1 MLNLGQV
8 KVLEEKVAK
17 AVHLVQMLKEENAA
31 LRAEI
36 DGRGKRITE
45 LEQLV
50 LAFQD
55 DQTKI
60 EEGILKALNHLSTFE
75 DSAYGEALTQH
86 AAKVLENRE
95 HAGLSEELTIRTQ
108 MEIF

>member
-45 LEQLV
+45 DRKSV
-50 LAFQD
+50 
-55 DQTKI
+55 
-60 EEGILKALNHLSTFE
+60 
-75 DSAYGEALTQH
+75 
-86 AAKVLENRE
+86 V
-95 HAGLSEELTIRTQ
+95 
-108 MEIF
+108 